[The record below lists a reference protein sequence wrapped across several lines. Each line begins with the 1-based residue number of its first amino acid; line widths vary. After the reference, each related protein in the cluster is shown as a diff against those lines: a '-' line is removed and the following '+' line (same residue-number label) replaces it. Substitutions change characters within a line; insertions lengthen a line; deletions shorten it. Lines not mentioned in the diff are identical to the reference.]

1 MTDNFASIING
12 NAKLNG
18 VTVTNVSLYYSC
30 YLYKQLNDIQFY
42 QTVANAN
49 TLFAGGNRN
58 AQAATNNG
66 ATTAATGRGGRGR
79 NATNRNAATT
89 NRN

>member
-1 MTDNFASIING
+1 M
-12 NAKLNG
+12 
-18 VTVTNVSLYYSC
+18 
-30 YLYKQLNDIQFY
+30 QFY

-49 TLFAGGNRN
+49 TLFAGRNRN

-79 NATNRNAATT
+79 NAATNNRN